1 MCVRSFVLGIPS
13 ARTGNVFFARLTAIV
28 YTTTTTTT
36 TTTVRACI
44 IALENARRRD
54 GRHIRRRVCL
64 KDIVNDVR

>member
-13 ARTGNVFFARLTAIV
+13 ARTGNVFFVRLAAII
-28 YTTTTTTT
+28 YTTTT